1 MTDTALIPSPDIPRV
16 SVVIP
21 AYNCCELLKIC
32 LKCVARQT
40 LPREQFEILVVDD
53 ASTDNTADTA
63 EEFARQASLNL
74 IVIRRDQNAGPGAAR
89 NSGIVKARAQV
100 IALLDAD
107 TEPDDRWLEEGL
119 AAIAD
124 YDLVEGH
131 TVIGSK
137 ESATPFT
144 HQTQNLR
151 AGGFPTCNM
160 FLRKYVF
167 ERVGLFDTRFYDR
180 KDRVH
185 FREDTELALRVIE
198 AGLKTGFAEK
208 AIVIHRPLS
217 PRWNRPLQLAK
228 RYRHDRL
235 LRILHPDTFS
245 DWTDVYEIAGRTFRR
260 LRQKLYWGYL
270 ASLVVLPVVSVSGLD
285 AAIPTASALLFLL
298 GIWWLHVRIMGIAA
312 FIRPVAWAALPIV
325 ALVPFVFMYSVLKGV
340 WLHPAGQKPLDG
352 SNSVVES
359 ITQN

>member
-1 MTDTALIPSPDIPRV
+1 MTVLGCTPEDSYLKV

-21 AYNCCELLKIC
+21 AHNCRDLLKIC
-32 LKCVARQT
+32 LECVARQT
-40 LPREQFEILVVDD
+40 MPKDQFEVLVVDD
-53 ASTDNTADTA
+53 ASTDNTADAA

-74 IVIRRDQNAGPGAAR
+74 VVIRRDQNAGPGAAR
-89 NSGIVKARAQV
+89 NSGILKAKAPI

-119 AAIAD
+119 AAMAD
-124 YDLVEGH
+124 YHLVEGH

-137 ESATPFT
+137 EAATPFT
-144 HQTQNLR
+144 HQTQNIKP
-151 AGGFPTCNM
+151 GGFPTCNM
-160 FLRKYVF
+160 FLRKWVF

-270 ASLVVLPVVSVSGLD
+270 ASVVALPVVSVTGLSV
-285 AAIPTASALLFLL
+285 AIPAALALLFLL
-298 GIWWLHVRIMGIAA
+298 GIWWLHVRIMGKAA
-312 FIRPVAWAALPIV
+312 FIRPVAWAALPVV
-325 ALVPFVFMYSVLKGV
+325 ALVPFVYIYSVLKGV
-340 WLHPAGQKPLDG
+340 WLHPAGQKPLEG
-352 SNSVVES
+352 SNSMVES

>member
-1 MTDTALIPSPDIPRV
+1 MTLDAVSV

-21 AYNCCELLKIC
+21 AHNCSGLLRIC
-32 LKCVARQT
+32 LERVSRQT
-40 LPREQFEILVVDD
+40 LPKEKFEVLVVDD
-53 ASTDNTADTA
+53 ASTDSTADTA
-63 EEFARQASLNL
+63 EEFARKGFLNL
-74 IVIRRDQNAGPGAAR
+74 SVIRRNQNEGPGAAR
-89 NSGIVKARAQV
+89 NTGILKAKGGI

-107 TEPDDRWLEEGL
+107 TEPDPKWLEEGL
-119 AAIAD
+119 RAMDD
-124 YDLVEGH
+124 YDLLEGH
-131 TVIGSK
+131 TIIGSK

-144 HQTQNLR
+144 HQTQNLK

-160 FLRKYVF
+160 FLRKSVF

-208 AIVIHRPLS
+208 AVVIHRPLA

-235 LRILHPDTFS
+235 LRMLHPDTFS
-245 DWTDVYEIAGRTFRR
+245 EWTDVYLIAGRTFRR

-270 ASLVVLPVVSVSGLD
+270 ASLLVLILMLPFKQSVVLPVSA
-285 AAIPTASALLFLL
+285 AAIFLA
-298 GIWWLHVRIMGIAA
+298 GIWWLHVRVMGKAA
-312 FIRPVAWAALPIV
+312 LARPIAWAAIPI
-325 ALVPFVFMYSVLKGV
+325 AAMVPFVYLHSVMKGV
-340 WLHPAGQKPLDG
+340 ALHPPGQKPLSGGVNMTGNNTKDQ
-352 SNSVVES
+352 SC
-359 ITQN
+359 